1 MQIEMVDIDYLVRKE
16 HPYRKMKNN
25 IDFDRVMVGLELPEQ
40 LTGAIGY
47 TKRRL
52 LLCLVLQFM
61 EDLSDRELERFLS
74 ENVAGKWFCEF
85 MLAEKTPDFTLFTKV
100 RKNLGVEAIAKVFRL
115 IKQQLREKGYMVE
128 QFTFVD
134 ATALISK
141 TSLWEERDR
150 GIQAGQEKLNNENIS
165 EHAND
170 KEARFGAKSKNK
182 LWYGY
187 KSHTAVDMD
196 SGMIS
201 NVDVTP
207 ANITDAEGG
216 RAVLP
221 NNGYVYADKGYVAMI
236 DDIILHGAI
245 PRVILRDNM
254 IDKNRKLDK
263 EISKRRAPFERVFS
277 HRNKHVRYIGT
288 QKNLMAEL
296 LFAIGFNLKRL
307 MVLA

>member
-1 MQIEMVDIDYLVRKE
+1 MQIEMVDLDSLVGNE
-16 HPYRKMKNN
+16 HPYRKMKKK
-25 IDFDRVMVGLELPEQ
+25 IEFDRVMAGLELPEQ

-52 LLCLVLQFM
+52 LLCLILQFM
-61 EDLSDRELERFLS
+61 EDLSDRELERFLN

-85 MLAEKTPDFTLFTKV
+85 MLTEKTPDFTVFTKV
-100 RKNLGVEAIAKVFRL
+100 RKSLGLEAIARVFDL
-115 IKQQLREKGYMVE
+115 IKQQLREKGYMLE
-128 QFTFVD
+128 QFTFID

-150 GIQAGQEKLNNENIS
+150 GIKAGQEKLNNENVS
-165 EHAND
+165 EQAND
-170 KEARFGAKSKNK
+170 KEARIGAKSKNK

-201 NVDVTP
+201 NVAVTP
-207 ANITDAEGG
+207 ANVTDAKGG
-216 RAVLP
+216 CAILP
-221 NNGYVYADKGYVAMI
+221 RDGYVYADKGYVAMI

-254 IDKNRKLDK
+254 ENKNKKRDK
-263 EISKRRAPFERVFS
+263 EISKLRAPFERVFS

-288 QKNLMAEL
+288 QKNLVAEL

-307 MVLA
+307 AVMA